1 MKENKKSIITRSLA
15 GATGWMV
22 VVFIETEYRRGN
34 DFGVGLGNDDFNFKY
49 VEHEISVGYAI
60 CRHQTN

>member
-1 MKENKKSIITRSLA
+1 MSTIARFLA

-22 VVFIETEYRRGN
+22 VVFTETEDRRGN

-49 VEHEISVGYAI
+49 GEHEISVGYAI